1 MRMSENLK
9 VAALAAS
16 ILLGALAGHKV
27 VGSGTTTVT
36 ECVPCAHS
44 NVSQG

>member
-1 MRMSENLK
+1 MRISENLK

-16 ILLGALAGHKV
+16 ILLGALAGHSAI
-27 VGSGTTTVT
+27 GSGTTTVT

-44 NVSQG
+44 NMSQG